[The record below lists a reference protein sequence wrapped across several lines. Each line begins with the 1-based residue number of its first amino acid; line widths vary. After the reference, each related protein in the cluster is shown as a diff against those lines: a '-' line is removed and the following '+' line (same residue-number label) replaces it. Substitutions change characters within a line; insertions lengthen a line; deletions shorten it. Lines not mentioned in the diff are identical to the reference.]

1 MNNNKNRNIII
12 LSVFIILIF
21 VLINYTQFG
30 KIDISPYKSRIKDVI
45 SPLQNYSTSIG
56 QHLRKLISFPLGLA
70 KVYQENQAMKKKIT
84 ELEGVSKKYQELI
97 SENDRFRILLNF
109 RDSTAPL
116 LGYELTAASVI
127 ARDIS
132 NWFGTMTINR
142 GSSDGIAVNMIIIN
156 DQGLIGRIISV
167 SHKTSEVLLIT
178 DPRSGVAALVQ
189 ESRAPG
195 MIEGVASAQ
204 GKLKMVHIP
213 LGSKLDIG
221 QTVVSSSFGS
231 LFPKGIP
238 IGRIADVEHDPS
250 GLFISASVNPYV
262 SIDKL
267 EEVMIITGINLSKKE
282 IKISE
287 LPFPWGQGD
296 VSPKMGGRSPGAL
309 SMLEQ
314 KVVSIK

>member
-1 MNNNKNRNIII
+1 MNNNKNRNIFI

-30 KIDISPYKSRIKDVI
+30 KTDIAPYKSRIKDII
-45 SPLQNYSTSIG
+45 SPLQGLSTNIG
-56 QHLRKLISFPLGLA
+56 QQLRKLVSFPVGLTTIY
-70 KVYQENQAMKKKIT
+70 KENQAMKKKIT
-84 ELEGVSKKYQELI
+84 ELEGVSKNYQELI
-97 SENDRFRILLNF
+97 SENDRFRTLLNF
-109 RDSTAPL
+109 KDSVAPL
-116 LGYELTAASVI
+116 MGYELTAASVI
-127 ARDIS
+127 SRDIS
-132 NWFGTMTINR
+132 NWFGIITLNR
-142 GSSDGIAVNMIIIN
+142 GASDGIAVNMIIIN

-213 LGSKLDIG
+213 LGSELNIG

-250 GLFISASVNPYV
+250 GLFISASVNSFV
-262 SIDKL
+262 NIDKL
-267 EEVMIITGINLSKKE
+267 EEVMIITGMNLVKKDAQ
-282 IKISE
+282 ISE

-296 VSPKMGGRSPGAL
+296 ISPKKGGRSPGAL
-309 SMLEQ
+309 TMLEQ
-314 KVVSIK
+314 KGAPL